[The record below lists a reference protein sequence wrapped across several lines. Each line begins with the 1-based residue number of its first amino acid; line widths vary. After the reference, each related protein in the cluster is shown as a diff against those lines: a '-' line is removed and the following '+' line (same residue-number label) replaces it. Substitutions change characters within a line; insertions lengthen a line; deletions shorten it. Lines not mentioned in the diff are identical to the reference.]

1 MTEASSIRSNA
12 NDRLLP
18 VWIVRGLWIISSC
31 VLLLN
36 VPIFLCQHLTADT
49 VMYDL
54 QARSVFAGGVLYRDI
69 IEPNLPGAVGI
80 HLMVRSIAGW
90 SSVAMRAF
98 DLLTLLVS
106 LSFLSQLIFRK
117 DQPQRFQKTAL
128 LSFVVLFFYM
138 GQSEWCHCQRDTWS
152 LCPSLL
158 ATLIRRNRLVQEAS
172 GAAPVWYQSTL
183 LEGFFWGL
191 AFWIKPHVAVPA
203 LGVILISWFE
213 LRKPMEAVR
222 DLIGVVIGGAI
233 AGAIGI
239 GLLIL
244 NGAWEPFWVMQL
256 EWNPEYVKVGRQNFT
271 FERLLKLWGRLLP
284 WAWIHVGAAII
295 SIGVLRQ
302 SKINREEVKQSQQ
315 NLGQRLLV
323 GLYLG
328 WMAQT
333 LLLQHPFTYVQVPG
347 IILAIAVVSTIK
359 WSPRFVFAGRF
370 IFVVF
375 AAAVLPASP
384 LTSPTRISQVGNC
397 LRDGSTLAVR
407 SKIQQQSYPD
417 WKEMQPV
424 LEYLRSQNVQGEDVT
439 VYTGTLI
446 HVYQELDLKPTTR
459 YVYVDV
465 LGRIFKG
472 RSGEIHDALA
482 QAKHRF
488 VVSGLLEA
496 GVSREDVD
504 GEFDP
509 QTLLPINFP
518 QNALKQFPYT
528 QPVIFRSGQYLVH
541 RVENPIGEICTEYFP
556 LDQSKHNGESP

>member
-1 MTEASSIRSNA
+1 
-12 NDRLLP
+12 
-18 VWIVRGLWIISSC
+18 
-31 VLLLN
+31 
-36 VPIFLCQHLTADT
+36 
-49 VMYDL
+49 MYDL
-54 QARSVFAGGVLYRDI
+54 QAWSVVTGGVLYRDI

-80 HLMVRSIAGW
+80 HLAVRSIAGW

-98 DLLTLLVS
+98 DLLVLLVS
-106 LSFLSQLIFRK
+106 LSFLSQLVFRK
-117 DQPQRFQKTAL
+117 DQLQRFQKTVL
-128 LSFVVLFFYM
+128 LSFVVLFFYL
-138 GQSEWCHCQRDTWS
+138 GQSEWCHCQRDTWL

-158 ATLIRRNRLVQEAS
+158 ATLIRRNRLVQQAS
-172 GAAPVWYQSTL
+172 GTAPTWYQSTV
-183 LEGFFWGL
+183 LEGFAWGF
-191 AFWIKPHVAVPA
+191 AFWIKPHVVVPA

-239 GLLIL
+239 GLLML

-256 EWNPEYVKVGRQNFT
+256 EWNPEYVKIGRQNFT
-271 FERLLKLWGRLLP
+271 FERFLNLWGRLLP

-295 SIGVLRQ
+295 SVGVLRQ
-302 SKINREEVKQSQQ
+302 RRIEVSGKAIESVPAQQ
-315 NLGQRLLV
+315 RLGRQLLV

-328 WMAQT
+328 WMAQA

-347 IILAIAVVSTIK
+347 IILAIAVVATIE

-370 IFVVF
+370 VFVVF
-375 AAAVLPASP
+375 ASAVLPASP
-384 LTSPTRISQVGNC
+384 LTSFTRIRQVGNC

-424 LEYLRSQNVQGEDVT
+424 LEYLRSQKVQREDVT

-465 LGRIFKG
+465 LARIFKG
-472 RSGEIHDALA
+472 RSGEIYDALT

-504 GEFDP
+504 GEYDP

-518 QNALKQFPYT
+518 HSAFKEFPYT
-528 QPVIFRSGQYLVH
+528 QPVVFRSGQYLVH

-556 LDQSKHNGESP
+556 LAQSEHNDE